1 MMLLVCVCT
10 SSCLITS
17 LVFESKGYFLA
28 LGSGGE
34 ESNDTAGQT
43 DAQDVVDVGG
53 GATQNVVYSYSAT
66 SFFFHKILSSFS
78 FLLIFLSSASFLF
91 ISLVTAAS
99 LLTATLCLSKCF
111 VFL

>member
-17 LVFESKGYFLA
+17 LVFESKGYILA
-28 LGSGGE
+28 LGSSGE

-53 GATQNVVYSYSAT
+53 GALHHQEVVD
-66 SFFFHKILSSFS
+66 KINFNY
-78 FLLIFLSSASFLF
+78 
-91 ISLVTAAS
+91 
-99 LLTATLCLSKCF
+99 
-111 VFL
+111 